1 MEQLYRVIYDPS
13 GVSFEVPPDRAADLV
28 LNKGWSNTPTTKKT
42 ATKKTS
48 YKKAKAADELA
59 ADTEEVTEDDL
70 SSLSS
75 E

>member
-1 MEQLYRVIYDPS
+1 MELYRTIYDPN

-28 LNKGWSNTPTTKKT
+28 LNKGWTNTQTEKKT
-42 ATKKTS
+42 ATKKNF
-48 YKKAKAADELA
+48 KKVKAADELA
-59 ADTEEVTEDDL
+59 ADTEEVTEDDP

>member
-1 MEQLYRVIYDPS
+1 MDLYRTIYDPN

-28 LNKGWSNTPTTKKT
+28 LNKGWSNTPPEKKT
-42 ATKKTS
+42 ATKKNF
-48 YKKAKAADELA
+48 KKFKAADELA
-59 ADTEEVTEDDL
+59 ADTEEVTEDAE